1 MADLSLEE
9 KRKIKAAYMR
19 AWNEKNREKVRAQ
32 KRERYA
38 LNVEERRKAS
48 REYKASH
55 RELAREWNR
64 KSGKKAYYADVEASR
79 LKGRE
84 VRKKAWHKDV
94 AKSREDQRVYRHNNP
109 DLVRAQKLNAYYR
122 DLGMSRRVSREA
134 SKYRFR
140 DAGLLTKEV
149 IQQVYERNRQLHEG
163 VLACYLCHKPIEDG
177 RGNLE
182 HKVPLVRGGKN
193 ELENLDVA
201 HSACNLV
208 KGLKTHCEYLQD
220 PLNFAF
226 V

>member
-1 MADLSLEE
+1 MEPLSLEE
-9 KRKIKAAYMR
+9 IRKVNAANMR
-19 AWNEKNREKVRAQ
+19 AWRLKNRDKVNARKRELYLLNKESVLAQ
-32 KRERYA
+32 CKAYRDKNRDKVNALKRERAKKDYRKNLEA
-38 LNVEERRKAS
+38 SRAKARERRKK
-48 REYKASH
+48 Y
-55 RELAREWNR
+55 WN
-64 KSGKKAYYADVEASR
+64 A
-79 LKGRE
+79 
-84 VRKKAWHKDV
+84 DV

-134 SKYRFR
+134 SRYRFR
-140 DAGLLTKEV
+140 DAGLLTKEM
-149 IQQVYERNRQLHEG
+149 IQQVYERNRQLHDG